1 MKRIKML
8 ALGAATV
15 ALLGVGTAC
24 GDVAGPRDHWDA
36 DDQAEFLAEYEKSAP
51 HEAPVEEEYQG
62 PKRKNYNDVK

>member
-8 ALGAATV
+8 ALGAATI

-24 GDVAGPRDHWDA
+24 SDVASPQAHWDA

-51 HEAPVEEEYQG
+51 HDQQEENVYKG
-62 PKRKNYNDVK
+62 PNRKYER